1 MKRPLLLLPLL
12 ALAAALTSGCCLL
25 PIPVYYT
32 HGPGV
37 SGRVLEAGTD
47 RPIPGA
53 TVVVRSGAGSDNC
66 PDRTATTKPD
76 GTFRI
81 PTDWDIHFG
90 VWAATPS
97 SGTCLPFALF
107 QDGDGLSRW
116 FFNISIEA
124 DGFENFFGDNYP
136 PFSPS
141 ENPSKI
147 SSNGVYRLR
156 PLNSALT
163 PATPSPADE
172 PHAERAETAEPV
184 PHAEPAE
191 GAK

>member
-1 MKRPLLLLPLL
+1 MKRPLLLLAPL
-12 ALAAALTSGCCLL
+12 ALFSGGCCLL

-37 SGRVLEAGTD
+37 EGKVLEAGTD

-66 PDRTATTKPD
+66 PNRTAVTKPD

-81 PTDWDIHFG
+81 PADWDIHFG
-90 VWAATPS
+90 VWAAAPS

-107 QDGDGLSRW
+107 QDGDGISRW

-124 DGFENFFGDNYP
+124 EGFEDFFGDNYP

-141 ENPSKI
+141 ENTSKI
-147 SSNGVYRLR
+147 PSDGVYRLR
-156 PLNSALT
+156 PLN
-163 PATPSPADE
+163 PAFAPGTPSPAEEKHAESAVSAEPE
-172 PHAERAETAEPV
+172 PHAEGTEDTE
-184 PHAEPAE
+184 
-191 GAK
+191 